1 MKILI
6 IAACAVPSLDG
17 PQHLDANT
25 FAELEE
31 DSARAV
37 VTAGKGLHVDAKDDK
52 TRGKAFTAPKER
64 VDAVVAAL
72 KAAEKA
78 ERAAAK
84 AAEPPAA

>member
-1 MKILI
+1 MKLLI

-17 PQHLDANT
+17 PQHLDSNT

-37 VTAGKGLHVDAKDDK
+37 VAAGKGLHVDSKDDK
-52 TRGKAFTAPKER
+52 TRSKSFTAPKER

-72 KAAEKA
+72 KAADKQ
-78 ERAAAK
+78 AK
-84 AAEPPAA
+84 ATA